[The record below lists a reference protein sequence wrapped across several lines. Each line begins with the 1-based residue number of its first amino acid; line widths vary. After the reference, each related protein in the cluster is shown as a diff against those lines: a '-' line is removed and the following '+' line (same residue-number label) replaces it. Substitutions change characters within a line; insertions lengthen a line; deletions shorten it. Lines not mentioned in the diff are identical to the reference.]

1 MKRYRWAL
9 FIWVEK
15 GITCVI
21 LQEIAQELNQIREQ
35 LRTSEE
41 RHTADKDGS
50 LFALQTAQAHLKER
64 YARMKKENEELQKH
78 LTEYNQKQVF
88 YL

>member
-1 MKRYRWAL
+1 M
-9 FIWVEK
+9 
-15 GITCVI
+15 
-21 LQEIAQELNQIREQ
+21 LNQIREQ

-64 YARMKKENEELQKH
+64 YGRMKKENEELQKQ

>member
-1 MKRYRWAL
+1 M
-9 FIWVEK
+9 
-15 GITCVI
+15 I
-21 LQEIAQELNQIREQ
+21 LQEIASELNAIREQ

-64 YARMKKENEELQKH
+64 YARIKKENDELQKQMSDLAH
-78 LTEYNQKQVF
+78 KQVQ
-88 YL
+88 LML

>member
-1 MKRYRWAL
+1 MINIQL
-9 FIWVEK
+9 IF
-15 GITCVI
+15 
-21 LQEIAQELNQIREQ
+21 QEIASELNAIREQ

-64 YARMKKENEELQKH
+64 YARIKKENEELQKQMSDFA
-78 LTEYNQKQVF
+78 QKQVSIRLLF
-88 YL
+88 PTS

>member
-1 MKRYRWAL
+1 M
-9 FIWVEK
+9 
-15 GITCVI
+15 
-21 LQEIAQELNQIREQ
+21 QEIAQELNQIREQ

-88 YL
+88 YLCTPLMCTGKRTRIRKVHC

>member
-1 MKRYRWAL
+1 MPILIDKVIT
-9 FIWVEK
+9 FI
-15 GITCVI
+15 I

-64 YARMKKENEELQKH
+64 YARMRKENEELQKQ
-78 LTEYNQKQVF
+78 LTEYSQKQVF
-88 YL
+88 CS